1 MHYYLYYY
9 MDYSNVF
16 TQERKNHPGVT
27 GLTEQDPSAVN
38 HKFNPHY
45 PSENVNSKT
54 DSTRILTFS
63 SAQERSKTTRRTR
76 RPSICLKKAM
86 LAACRCTVL
95 MLAGCCSSCL
105 YSSFYLLTALVR
117 DKMHIALKTYCPF
130 PP

>member
-45 PSENVNSKT
+45 PS
-54 DSTRILTFS
+54 
-63 SAQERSKTTRRTR
+63 
-76 RPSICLKKAM
+76 
-86 LAACRCTVL
+86 
-95 MLAGCCSSCL
+95 
-105 YSSFYLLTALVR
+105 
-117 DKMHIALKTYCPF
+117 
-130 PP
+130 